1 MPMSR
6 RKRRRVQPMAGKRS
20 ISTAGHRT
28 SVSLEDAFWEGL
40 NEIAGVRSMNLSKLI
55 ASIDAER
62 RGNLSSAIRQFVLNF
77 YRQQNSPAVPMSSG
91 ARAAEKNMRRIGHGQ
106 TMEALLAYLAGHRGR
121 IVSYKQLG
129 RFLGY
134 KKMGQRERRSL
145 RTLVCRMKRLLAR
158 RKAPFA
164 IAVAFDVGYGV
175 CSILP
180 DSK

>member
-40 NEIAGVRSMNLSKLI
+40 NEIAGVRSMSLSKLI

-77 YRQQNSPAVPMSSG
+77 YRQQNSPAVPISSG
-91 ARAAEKNMRRIGHGQ
+91 ARAAENMRRIGHGQ
-106 TMEALLAYLAGHRGR
+106 TVEALLAYLAGQRGR
-121 IVSYKQLG
+121 IVSYRQLG

-134 KKMGQRERRSL
+134 KKMGHRERRSL

-158 RKAPFA
+158 RKAPLA
-164 IAVAFDVGYGV
+164 IAVAFDVGYVV

>member
-1 MPMSR
+1 
-6 RKRRRVQPMAGKRS
+6 
-20 ISTAGHRT
+20 
-28 SVSLEDAFWEGL
+28 
-40 NEIAGVRSMNLSKLI
+40 
-55 ASIDAER
+55 
-62 RGNLSSAIRQFVLNF
+62 
-77 YRQQNSPAVPMSSG
+77 
-91 ARAAEKNMRRIGHGQ
+91 MRRIGHGQ
-106 TMEALLAYLAGHRGR
+106 TVEALLAYLAGHRGR

>member
-1 MPMSR
+1 
-6 RKRRRVQPMAGKRS
+6 
-20 ISTAGHRT
+20 
-28 SVSLEDAFWEGL
+28 
-40 NEIAGVRSMNLSKLI
+40 
-55 ASIDAER
+55 
-62 RGNLSSAIRQFVLNF
+62 
-77 YRQQNSPAVPMSSG
+77 
-91 ARAAEKNMRRIGHGQ
+91 MRRIARGQ
-106 TMEALLAYLAGHRGR
+106 TVEALFAYLLGHRGR
-121 IVSYKQLG
+121 IVSYRQLG

-134 KKMGQRERRSL
+134 KKIGQRERRLL

>member
-1 MPMSR
+1 MSA
-6 RKRRRVQPMAGKRS
+6 VQS
-20 ISTAGHRT
+20 EVQSDLISTYYDTPDLA
-28 SVSLEDAFWEGL
+28 L
-40 NEIAGVRSMNLSKLI
+40 NRKQLTLRVRKQG
-55 ASIDAER
+55 R
-62 RGNLSSAIRQFVLNF
+62 KFV
-77 YRQQNSPAVPMSSG
+77 QA
-91 ARAAEKNMRRIGHGQ
+91 ARAAEKNMQRIGHGQ

-121 IVSYKQLG
+121 IVSYRQLG

-134 KKMGQRERRSL
+134 KKMGQRERERRSL